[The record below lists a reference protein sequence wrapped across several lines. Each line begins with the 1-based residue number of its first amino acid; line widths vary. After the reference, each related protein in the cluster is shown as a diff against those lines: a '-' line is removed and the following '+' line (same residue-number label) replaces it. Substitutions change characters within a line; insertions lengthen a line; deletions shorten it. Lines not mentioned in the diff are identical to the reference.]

1 MSNFKEILAHGKNY
15 LIANLATKALSFISI
30 PVYTRLLTTEDFGI
44 VNVFLGVA
52 GILSSL
58 LTLCTDQSVSR
69 YYFDKKDDEDFKRFV
84 GTSSILASVVFCL
97 NALILIVSLDWV
109 ANLIGLSRS
118 LTLLL
123 IPVSFFNILGLTF
136 EQIYTV
142 LKQSRKIAMS
152 SLIRAYVSFGL
163 AVILILLMND
173 HKYMGQIGGL
183 LVAGLLM
190 SFIWINGI
198 RQYFKAA
205 FDKKYVNYIFKF
217 SVPLIPYALSGII
230 IEQFSK
236 ISLAKEVNLSQA
248 GFYSLALTISGI
260 VSIITAVTHQAW
272 APYYFQYMN
281 AKDFE
286 RHDSDIVR
294 IFNISLLSGIFV
306 SFFGLEIG
314 ITLANKDF
322 ISSLYLIPYFVYGY
336 IFHQLAYVYMRNFS
350 FVYKTYYSSIVVIA
364 SGLLNVLLNLFL
376 IPKFGQLGAAYAFSF
391 SYLLMCI
398 ISLLIN
404 RYFISCHYTAI
415 RKFLLP
421 LLIFICFNVIS
432 HLFYTKEVSLLHILV
447 KFGLL
452 IISAFIL
459 FYSDRGYVLNL
470 IKKNRK

>member
-97 NALILIVSLDWV
+97 NAMILIVSLDWV

-163 AVILILLMND
+163 AVILILLMTD

-294 IFNISLLSGIFV
+294 IFNITLLSGIFV

-314 ITLANKDF
+314 ITLANKAF

-404 RYFISCHYTAI
+404 KYFINCHYTAI
-415 RKFLLP
+415 RKFILP
-421 LLIFICFNVIS
+421 LLIFICFNIIS
-432 HLFYTKEVSLLHILV
+432 HLFYTKEVSLLNILV
-447 KFGLL
+447 KCGLL

-459 FYSDRGYVLNL
+459 FYSDRNYVLNL

>member
-69 YYFDKKDDEDFKRFV
+69 YYFDKKSDDDFKGFV
-84 GTSSILASVVFCL
+84 GTSSILSGLIFCL
-97 NALILIVSLDWV
+97 NSLILVISLDGV
-109 ANLIGLSRS
+109 ASVIGLSRN

-163 AVILILLMND
+163 AVVLILIMTD
-173 HKYMGQIGGL
+173 HKYLGQIGGL
-183 LVAGLLM
+183 LAAGVLM

-198 RQYFKAA
+198 RKYFITT
-205 FDKKYVNYIFKF
+205 FNKKHIHYILKF

-281 AKDFE
+281 AKDFDS
-286 RHDSDIVR
+286 HDSDIIR
-294 IFNISLLSGIFV
+294 IFNITILSGIFV

-314 ITLANKDF
+314 NFLANKAF

-364 SGLLNVLLNLFL
+364 SGLFNVLLNLLL
-376 IPKFGQLGAAYAFSF
+376 IPKFGQLGAACAFSI
-391 SYLLMCI
+391 SYFTMCFF
-398 ISLLIN
+398 SLLIN
-404 RYFISCHYTAI
+404 KYFINCHYTAI
-415 RKFLLP
+415 KKFLLP
-421 LLIFICFNVIS
+421 LLIFICFNLMS
-432 HLFYTKEVSLLHILV
+432 HPFYSKDVSLFYILV
-447 KFGLL
+447 KCSLFV
-452 IISAFIL
+452 ISAFIL
-459 FYSDRGYVLNL
+459 FYADRNYILNF
-470 IKKNRK
+470 IKRNNK

>member
-84 GTSSILASVVFCL
+84 GTSSILAGIVFCL

-109 ANLIGLSRS
+109 ASLVGLSRS

-163 AVILILLMND
+163 AVILILLMTD

-198 RQYFKAA
+198 RQYFRTT
-205 FDKKYVNYIFKF
+205 FDRKYVNYIFKF

-281 AKDFE
+281 AKDFQS
-286 RHDSDIVR
+286 HDSDIVR
-294 IFNISLLSGIFV
+294 IFNITLLSGIFV

-314 ITLANKDF
+314 ITLANKAF

-404 RYFISCHYTAI
+404 KYFINCHYTAI

-432 HLFYTKEVSLLHILV
+432 HLFYRKEVSLLHILV
-447 KFGLL
+447 KCSLF
-452 IISAFIL
+452 IISVFIL
-459 FYSDRGYVLNL
+459 FYSDREYILNL
-470 IKKNRK
+470 IKKNKK

>member
-1 MSNFKEILAHGKNY
+1 LSNFKEILAHGKNY

-84 GTSSILASVVFCL
+84 GTSSILAGIVFCL

-109 ANLIGLSRS
+109 ASLVGLSRS

-163 AVILILLMND
+163 AVILILLMTD

-198 RQYFKAA
+198 RQYFRTT
-205 FDKKYVNYIFKF
+205 FDRKYVNYIFKF

-281 AKDFE
+281 AKDFQS
-286 RHDSDIVR
+286 HDSDIVR
-294 IFNISLLSGIFV
+294 IFNITLLSGIFV

-314 ITLANKDF
+314 ITLANKAF

-404 RYFISCHYTAI
+404 KYFINCHYTAI

-432 HLFYTKEVSLLHILV
+432 HLFYRKEVSLLHILV
-447 KFGLL
+447 KCSLF
-452 IISAFIL
+452 IISVFIL
-459 FYSDRGYVLNL
+459 FYSDREYILNL
-470 IKKNRK
+470 IKKNKK